1 MAGIGEASAVL
12 AFVEL
17 GFSFGS
23 ALAKYTKD
31 YQKAAAEIGGLPE
44 KIEETIGLISD
55 LQELLVQNETTHCW
69 TDAGVKRAY
78 QNVKDCQQILN
89 ALQNLLLK
97 AGIPPDKAD
106 ITLEDLELS
115 VVTKAT
121 WPLKYKPKVEDAKE
135 NLDKLYNRISVTI
148 LTYSVQTR

>member
-17 GFSFGS
+17 GFSFAS
-23 ALAKYTKD
+23 ALAKYTRD

-44 KIEETIGLISD
+44 KLEETVGLISD
-55 LQELLVQNETTHCW
+55 LQGLLEQNETTHCW
-69 TDAGVKRAY
+69 TDAGVKRAH
-78 QNVKDCQQILN
+78 QNVRDCEQILKT
-89 ALQNLLLK
+89 LQNLLLK
-97 AGIPPDKAD
+97 AGIPPDKAE
-106 ITLEDLELS
+106 ITVEDLELS
-115 VVTKAT
+115 IVTKAT